1 MTRRYTDSGSERRAL
16 RARMHAER
24 TAVQVGRG
32 GLEDSVVGS
41 AEDAIHAREL
51 IKVSFGKGFE
61 GSPREGADT
70 LAERLDAEIVEVKGR
85 TAVLFR
91 PAEKEPAGPGE
102 PPSA

>member
-1 MTRRYTDSGSERRAL
+1 MNRRYTDSGSERRAL

-24 TAVQVGRG
+24 PAVQVGRG
-32 GLEDSVVGS
+32 GLEERVIGS

-61 GSPREGADT
+61 GSPQEGAGT
-70 LAERLDAEIVEVKGR
+70 LAERLDAEVIEVKGR

-91 PAEKEPAGPGE
+91 PAQEEPPGSGE
-102 PPSA
+102 PPTA